1 MAQDMILFS
10 GNSNPELA
18 RNVASYLNVALGDAF
33 VSRFSDGEVQVEIH
47 TSVRDS
53 DVFVLQSLSDPVNDN
68 LMELL
73 AMNDA
78 IRRSS
83 AESVT
88 AVIPYFGY
96 ARQDRQPKPRTPITA
111 KLVADCLEVS
121 GVDRVVAIDLH
132 ASQIQGFFTKP
143 FEHLYA
149 SPVFLS
155 AIREARFDTEE
166 TVLVAPD
173 AGGVDRVRYYSKV
186 LDCPIAILDKRRSA
200 PNVSEMMNVIGEV
213 EGKHA
218 IIVDDM
224 VDTAGTLTRAAGAL
238 REQGAASAYAVATHP
253 ILSGPAVDRVEDSEL
268 EGLLVTDTI
277 PLDEE
282 AQDCSKIDVV
292 SVGQI
297 IGEAINRIHGGDSVS
312 SIFEHT
318 QQSEEDETGD

>member
-1 MAQDMILFS
+1 MDHEMILFS

-18 RNVASYLNVALGDAF
+18 RKVASYLNVALGDAY
-33 VSRFSDGEVQVEIH
+33 VSRFSDGEVQVEIQ

-53 DVFVLQSLSDPVNDN
+53 DVFVIQSLSDPVNDN

-78 IRRSS
+78 VRRSS
-83 AESVT
+83 AKTVT

-111 KLVADCLEVS
+111 KLVADVLEVS
-121 GVDRVVAIDLH
+121 GVDRIVAVDLH

-143 FEHLYA
+143 FEHLYG

-173 AGGVDRVRYYSKV
+173 AGGVDTVRYYSKV
-186 LDCPIAILDKRRSA
+186 LECPIAILDKRRSA
-200 PNVSEMMNVIGEV
+200 PNVSEMMNIIGEV

-224 VDTAGTLTRAAGAL
+224 VDTAGTLTRAAQAL

-253 ILSGPAVDRVEDSEL
+253 ILSGPAVDRIEDSSL

-277 PLDEE
+277 PLGEDAE
-282 AQDCSKIDVV
+282 ACSKIEVASV
-292 SVGQI
+292 SQI

-312 SIFEHT
+312 SIFEHKS
-318 QQSEEDETGD
+318 QQDDETGD